1 MYDLIIIGGGP
12 AGVAAGVYAARKK
25 INTLFLTKDFGGQS
39 LVSAGIKNW
48 IGTKEISGFEFA
60 KSLEGHLR
68 DQEDIEIKDNIFV
81 SKIEKQG
88 ENFLVFTDAGDKFET
103 KTILLTVG
111 SRHKRLSIPGEDKYD
126 GKGVFYCST
135 CDAPIMKNKITAVV
149 GGGNSG
155 FEAAMDLLPYANK
168 IYILEYLEQ
177 CTADSVTCD
186 KVRASGKSQ
195 EITMADVKEIFG
207 GEFVEGLK
215 YMDRRTGEMK
225 ELAVDGVFVEI
236 GFQPNSESVKD
247 LVDFDNHRRII
258 VDPRTHKTSLEGI
271 WAAGDVT
278 DVLYNQNNIAAGD
291 AIKAVLNIYDYLKNI

>member
-1 MYDLIIIGGGP
+1 MYELIIIGGGP

-48 IGTKEISGFEFA
+48 IGVKEISGFDLA
-60 KSLEGHLR
+60 KNLESHLR
-68 DQEDIEIKDNIFV
+68 GQEDIEIKDNLIV
-81 SKIEKQG
+81 SKVEKQDD
-88 ENFLVFTDAGDKFET
+88 FFSVFTDKGDKFEA
-103 KTILLTVG
+103 KTILFTAG
-111 SRHKRLSIPGEDKYD
+111 SRHKRLNIPGEDKYD

-135 CDAPIMKNKITAVV
+135 CDAPIMKNKTAAVV

-155 FEAAMDLLPYANK
+155 FEAALDLLPYAIK
-168 IYILEYLEQ
+168 IYILEYAEE
-177 CTADSVTCD
+177 CKADSVTCD

-207 GEFVEGLK
+207 EEFVKGLK
-215 YMDRRTGEMK
+215 YEDRRTGEMK
-225 ELAVDGVFVEI
+225 ELAVEGVFVEI

-247 LVDFDNHRRII
+247 LVDVDKYGRII
-258 VDPRTHKTSLEGI
+258 VDPKTQKTSLEGV

-278 DVLYNQNNIAAGD
+278 DVLYNQNNIATGD

>member
-48 IGTKEISGFEFA
+48 IGVKEISGFDLA
-60 KSLEGHLR
+60 KNLESHLR
-68 DQEDIEIKDNIFV
+68 DQEDIEIKDNLLV

-88 ENFLVFTDAGDKFET
+88 DFFSVFTDKGDKFEA
-103 KTILLTVG
+103 KTILFTAG
-111 SRHKRLSIPGEDKYD
+111 SRHKRLNISGEDKYD

-135 CDAPIMKNKITAVV
+135 CDAPIMKNKTAAVV

-155 FEAAMDLLPYANK
+155 FEAALDLLPYANK
-168 IYILEYLEQ
+168 IYILEYTEE
-177 CTADSVTCD
+177 CKADSVTCD

-195 EITMADVKEIFG
+195 EITMAEVKEIFG
-207 GEFVEGLK
+207 DEFVKGIR
-215 YMDRRTGEMK
+215 YQDRKTGEMK
-225 ELAVDGVFVEI
+225 ELAVEGVFVEI

-247 LVDFDNHRRII
+247 LVDVDKYGRVI
-258 VDPRTHKTSLEGI
+258 VDPKTQKTSLEGI

-278 DVLYNQNNIAAGD
+278 DVLYNQNNIATGD

>member
-1 MYDLIIIGGGP
+1 MYELIIIGGGP

-48 IGTKEISGFEFA
+48 IGTKEISGFELA
-60 KSLEGHLR
+60 KNLEGHLR
-68 DQEDIEIKDNIFV
+68 DQEDIEIKDNVFV
-81 SKIEKQG
+81 SKVEKQG
-88 ENFLVFTDAGDKFET
+88 EVFSVFTDKGDKFET
-103 KTILLTVG
+103 KTILLAVG
-111 SRHKRLSIPGEDKYD
+111 SRHKRLNVLGEDKYD

-135 CDAPIMKNKITAVV
+135 CDAPLMKNKTSAVI

-155 FEAAMDLLPYANK
+155 FEAALDLVPYANK

-177 CTADSVTCD
+177 CTADSVTCE

-207 GEFVEGLK
+207 GEFVKGLK
-215 YMDRRTGEMK
+215 YVDRRTGEMK

-236 GFQPNSESVKD
+236 GFQPNSEIVKG
-247 LVDFDNHRRII
+247 LVDLDKYGRII

>member
-12 AGVAAGVYAARKK
+12 AGIAAGVYAARKK

-39 LVSAGIKNW
+39 LISASIKNW

-60 KSLEGHLR
+60 KNLEGHLR
-68 DQEDIEIKDNIFV
+68 AQEDIDIKDGFLV
-81 SKIEKQG
+81 SKIEKKDG
-88 ENFLVFTDAGDKFET
+88 KFSISTDSGQTFEA
-103 KTILLTVG
+103 KTVLLATG
-111 SRHKRLSIPGEDKYD
+111 SRHKRLNVSGEDKYD

-135 CDAPIMKNKITAVV
+135 CDAPLMKNKTAAVI

-155 FEAAMDLLPYANK
+155 FEAVLDLVPYANK
-168 IYILEYLEQ
+168 IYILEYLEE
-177 CTADSVTCD
+177 CKADSVTCD

-215 YMDRRTGEMK
+215 YVDRRTGEMK

-236 GFQPNSESVKD
+236 GFQPNSEIVKG
-247 LVDFDNHRRII
+247 LVDLDNHGRII
-258 VDPRTHKTSLEGI
+258 IDLKTQKTSSEGI

-278 DVLYNQNNIAAGD
+278 DVLYNQNNIAVGD